1 MDYPTLLDMEF
12 PKINSYSVETVIA
25 EKFETIVKL
34 NYQTSRMKD
43 FYDIIFIAENYNLQ
57 RMDLLNSIEKTFKK
71 RNTSIDN
78 RKIIY
83 EDEYKNDVDKQRQ
96 WKGFLNRIKTEKS
109 DISDNFKTTV
119 NKLESFIEP
128 IFDNSKSDL
137 SWNKEIWGWK

>member
-1 MDYPTLLDMEF
+1 MEF